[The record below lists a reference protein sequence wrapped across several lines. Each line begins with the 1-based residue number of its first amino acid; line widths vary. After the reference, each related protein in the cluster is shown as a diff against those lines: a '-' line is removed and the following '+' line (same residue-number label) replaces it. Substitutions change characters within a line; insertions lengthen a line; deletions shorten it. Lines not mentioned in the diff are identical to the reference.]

1 MKLTTPSTR
10 RAAPLV
16 ATSACASLRSSR
28 AGQLP
33 IFARYKISAPMT
45 EAFDLLHAQLGQEAT
60 NSPSP
65 FMRWLRPVILAV
77 EAGSL
82 TFRIRVREE
91 MLNPGHSLHGGVSA
105 AMIDDIIGATLFTLP
120 DPVFY
125 VSLHLSVDYLGPA
138 FLGDEAIVRSTL
150 VKKGRRHVLGVGE
163 VWNTDESRVLVRGT
177 AHLIPREAR

>member
-1 MKLTTPSTR
+1 
-10 RAAPLV
+10 
-16 ATSACASLRSSR
+16 
-28 AGQLP
+28 
-33 IFARYKISAPMT
+33 MT
-45 EAFDLLHAQLGQEAT
+45 EAFQLLQSRIGQEAT

-77 EAGSL
+77 EEGSL
-82 TFRIRVREE
+82 TFRIQVREE
-91 MLNPGHSLHGGVSA
+91 MLNPGNTLHGGVSA

-125 VSLHLSVDYLGPA
+125 VSLSLSVDYLGPA
-138 FLGDEAIVRSTL
+138 FEGDDVIVRSTL

-163 VWNTDESRVLVRGT
+163 VWNADESRMLVRGT